1 MRNPR
6 SRIARSERRTT
17 ATFPFSTHAGLY
29 ENTSQPQAVTGLH
42 GPLRSNKAGFSM
54 IEHGE
59 KSRQVIEKIGGASR
73 DRTDDLIVANDALS
87 QLSYS
92 PMRGWVIDCPTIL
105 SAFQNRHQPDRRPA
119 RALRLVQLS
128 ARNPLDEIP
137 RFTSNYHLAATEN
150 VCRRNRL
157 MFAQL
162 NLVTTRRQRWLRM
175 GSLALH
181 GLLLAPSIGPGERP
195 SRRRDFARAR
205 QDAGEG

>member
-1 MRNPR
+1 ALSGVFRILYVIATHENP
-6 SRIARSERRTT
+6 
-17 ATFPFSTHAGLY
+17 
-29 ENTSQPQAVTGLH
+29 LH
-42 GPLRSNKAGFSM
+42 IHLTYY
-54 IEHGE
+54 
-59 KSRQVIEKIGGASR
+59 GGASR

-105 SAFQNRHQPDRRPA
+105 SALQNRHQPDRRPA

-128 ARNPLDEIP
+128 SRNPLDEIP

-181 GLLLAPSIGPGERP
+181 GLLLAWLLHTSNPQLLTAVSLALGQNGKAVTRL
-195 SRRRDFARAR
+195 
-205 QDAGEG
+205 